1 MKIRNK
7 ILLVVLVALLYN
19 GILVNLAWYNSS
31 NRMTDKYL
39 TDISQSAMQDAYQA
53 FEYLFVDTSYMAT
66 MISLNEKN
74 IVSPVK
80 NLKEKEI
87 KTQRGQWNQEY
98 LKNKRVISDY
108 IASMNGYKYYIVG
121 ITIVVD
127 SDCVFSTSYLM
138 QNHDEIYHNIL
149 QLDQEQLQKNIIL
162 MDPIHVED
170 GKSTLSSD
178 YVVPVVRAVLDKKR
192 QPIGYVV
199 LYFDYGVIEKMF
211 AANLPEGSHF
221 QVINGNQSI
230 IFSNCG
236 DEILNAEKPETGF
249 IYNTFE
255 ADNVDWKFTMALP
268 SQYYIKDIN
277 HTVYTT
283 VSMMIVLLL
292 AAAVLAVVVVS
303 RMTAEISNLR
313 NTMRMV
319 SSGNLD
325 VSYEVKSKDE
335 IGQIGKTFNHMV
347 VHIRELMNKISEEEE
362 QKRLVEIAFLEAQ
375 INPHFISNVLNNVI
389 WMAKIQHADNIVP
402 LVKSLNTMLQNV
414 MHQEHDLIP
423 LKDELEYLDNYL
435 CIVEYSGSYDFALE
449 KDIDKNT
456 QDLLVL
462 RFILQ
467 PILENAIY
475 HGLPQGLDK
484 EGKITI
490 SAHIIESKLILTVE
504 DNGEGMTD
512 QQITSILEEQVKDRK
527 HFNGIG
533 IPNVKERIQLFF
545 GKEYGLAYESKIGRY
560 TRAVFTLP
568 VITPGENN
576 GIQYALTEKTEGE
589 RDVKD
594 QTDSGR

>member
-66 MISLNEKN
+66 MISLNKKN

-127 SDCVFSTSYLM
+127 SNCVFSTSSLT

-162 MDPIHVED
+162 MDPIHVEG

-221 QVINGNQSI
+221 QVINGNRSI

-236 DEILNAEKPETGF
+236 DEILNAEKPEKGF

-292 AAAVLAVVVVS
+292 AAAVLAVIVVS
-303 RMTAEISNLR
+303 KMTAEISNLR

-435 CIVEYSGSYDFALE
+435 RIVEYSGSYDFTLE
-449 KDIDKNT
+449 KDIDENT

-545 GKEYGLAYESKIGRY
+545 GKEYGLAYESKLGRY

-594 QTDSGR
+594 QTDFGR

>member
-1 MKIRNK
+1 
-7 ILLVVLVALLYN
+7 
-19 GILVNLAWYNSS
+19 
-31 NRMTDKYL
+31 
-39 TDISQSAMQDAYQA
+39 
-53 FEYLFVDTSYMAT
+53 
-66 MISLNEKN
+66 
-74 IVSPVK
+74 
-80 NLKEKEI
+80 
-87 KTQRGQWNQEY
+87 
-98 LKNKRVISDY
+98 
-108 IASMNGYKYYIVG
+108 
-121 ITIVVD
+121 
-127 SDCVFSTSYLM
+127 
-138 QNHDEIYHNIL
+138 
-149 QLDQEQLQKNIIL
+149 
-162 MDPIHVED
+162 
-170 GKSTLSSD
+170 
-178 YVVPVVRAVLDKKR
+178 
-192 QPIGYVV
+192 
-199 LYFDYGVIEKMF
+199 
-211 AANLPEGSHF
+211 
-221 QVINGNQSI
+221 
-230 IFSNCG
+230 
-236 DEILNAEKPETGF
+236 
-249 IYNTFE
+249 
-255 ADNVDWKFTMALP
+255 
-268 SQYYIKDIN
+268 
-277 HTVYTT
+277 
-283 VSMMIVLLL
+283 
-292 AAAVLAVVVVS
+292 
-303 RMTAEISNLR
+303 
-313 NTMRMV
+313 
-319 SSGNLD
+319 
-325 VSYEVKSKDE
+325 
-335 IGQIGKTFNHMV
+335 MV

-435 CIVEYSGSYDFALE
+435 RIVEYSGSYDFTLE
-449 KDIDKNT
+449 KDIDENT

-512 QQITSILEEQVKDRK
+512 QQITFILEEQVKDRK

-545 GKEYGLAYESKIGRY
+545 GKEYGLAYESKLGRY

-576 GIQYALTEKTEGE
+576 GVQYALTEKTEGE

-594 QTDSGR
+594 

>member
-7 ILLVVLVALLYN
+7 ILLVVLIVLLSN
-19 GILVNLAWYNSS
+19 GILINLAWYSSS

-39 TDISQSAMQDAYQA
+39 TDTSQSAMKDAYQA
-53 FEYLFVDTSYMAT
+53 FEYLLVDTSYMAT

-74 IVSPVK
+74 IVTPVK
-80 NLKEKEI
+80 NLREKEI
-87 KTQRGQWNQEY
+87 KTSSGQWNQEY

-127 SDCVFSTSYLM
+127 SGCVFSTSYLM
-138 QNHDEIYHNIL
+138 QNHDEIYQDIL
-149 QLDQEQLQKNIIL
+149 GLDQEQLKTNMIL
-162 MDPIHVED
+162 MDPIHVEG

-178 YVVPVVRAVLDKKR
+178 YVVPVVRAILDKKR

-221 QVINGNQSI
+221 QVINENQSI

-236 DEILNAEKPETGF
+236 DEILNEKNPEKGF
-249 IYNTFE
+249 VYNTFQ

-277 HTVYTT
+277 HTVYATIL
-283 VSMMIVLLL
+283 MMVVLLL

-319 SSGNLD
+319 SAGNLD
-325 VSYEVKSKDE
+325 VSYKIKSKDE

-347 VHIRELMNKISEEEE
+347 VHIRELMNKVSEEEE

-389 WMAKIQHADNIVP
+389 WMAKIQHADNIIP
-402 LVKSLNTMLQNV
+402 LVQSLNSMLQNV

-423 LKDELEYLDNYL
+423 LKDELAYLDNYL
-435 CIVEYSGSYDFALE
+435 RIVEYSGSYDFILE
-449 KDIDKNT
+449 KDIEEGT

-484 EGKITI
+484 EGKIII
-490 SAHIIESKLILTVE
+490 SAHIIENKLILTVK
-504 DNGEGMTD
+504 DNGEGMTET
-512 QQITSILEEQVKDRK
+512 QITAILEEQVKDRK

-545 GKEYGLAYESKIGRY
+545 GTEYGLAYESKLGEY

-568 VITPGENN
+568 VISPGKSN
-576 GIQYALTEKTEGE
+576 GTQYTLTEKTEE
-589 RDVKD
+589 RENVKN
-594 QTDSGR
+594 QIDSGR